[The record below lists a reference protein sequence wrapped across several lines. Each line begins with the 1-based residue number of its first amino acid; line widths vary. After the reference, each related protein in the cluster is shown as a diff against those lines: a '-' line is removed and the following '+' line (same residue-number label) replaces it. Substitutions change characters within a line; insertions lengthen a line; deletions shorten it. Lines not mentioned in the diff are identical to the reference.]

1 MDERQTEE
9 IAELKKE
16 NDRLW
21 GEIRNL
27 HETNRELVELL
38 SQALDDIQM
47 VNQNMKELEKGR
59 SINENRIRN
68 LPYEMF
74 DPRVRDTKYRI
85 PRILSIPET
94 VDQIVS
100 GKSIARFGDG
110 EIGIMCNEARWRFQ
124 RTDEKLAKRLTQVIL
139 SEEPE
144 ILIGLNDLYGDLDF
158 SNEPYLDALRA
169 YITPETRAKHM
180 QFLSLDR
187 VYANAL
193 ISRNANWEIVKE
205 QKRIWDGRDTV
216 FVEGDQTR
224 MGIGND
230 LFDNISSIRRI
241 LCPAENAFDRYE
253 EILAECLKQS
263 RDTLFLI
270 ALGPTA
276 SVLSYDLAKEGYH
289 AVDIGHADITYEWL
303 LRSGGK
309 GREAIPGK
317 YTNESIDGYL
327 VEELHD
333 PEYENQIVADLSGRK
348 G

>member
-21 GEIRNL
+21 SEIRGI

-38 SQALDDIQM
+38 SQVLDDIQTA
-47 VNQNMKELEKGR
+47 NQNMKELEKGR

-68 LPYEMF
+68 LPYEIF

-85 PRILSIPET
+85 PKTLSITET

-110 EIGIMCNEARWRFQ
+110 EIGIMCDEARWRFQ
-124 RTDEKLAKRLTQVIL
+124 RTDDKLAKRLEQVIR
-139 SEEPE
+139 SEDQE
-144 ILIGLNDLYGDLDF
+144 ILIGLNDFYGDLDYA
-158 SNEPYLDALRA
+158 NEPYPDALRA

-180 QFLSLDR
+180 RFLNLDR

-205 QKRIWDGRDTV
+205 QKRIWDGRDAV

-224 MGIGND
+224 MGVGND
-230 LFDNISSIRRI
+230 LFDNIHSIRRI
-241 LCPAENAFDRYE
+241 LCPAENAFDRYD
-253 EILAECLKQS
+253 EILAECMKQS
-263 RDTLFLI
+263 RDHLILI